1 MACKMSQSRQK
12 SASNIWP
19 YLGSYAEFSEAM
31 VVPYLQID
39 LRVYHSPKL
48 KLATISFLFFFLFQ
62 WTVRE
67 TPWYSCW
74 VKPPSNRSA
83 IKYLYMSFL
92 DFSCY
97 KITLLH
103 CSPGKRKQL
112 VLGQCLKA
120 AVNTFCPS
128 CFLFSVLET
137 HEAFPLSRD
146 LLHSQHVFYSRFSSL
161 KISHT
166 LFLEADLI
174 ILLHHF

>member
-1 MACKMSQSRQK
+1 MPKRARRGCSVLWSWSYSVVGGNQTLVLCKSWNLLSL
-12 SASNIWP
+12 SHLS
-19 YLGSYAEFSEAM
+19 
-31 VVPYLQID
+31 
-39 LRVYHSPKL
+39 SPG
-48 KLATISFLFFFLFQ
+48 ISFLFFFLFQ